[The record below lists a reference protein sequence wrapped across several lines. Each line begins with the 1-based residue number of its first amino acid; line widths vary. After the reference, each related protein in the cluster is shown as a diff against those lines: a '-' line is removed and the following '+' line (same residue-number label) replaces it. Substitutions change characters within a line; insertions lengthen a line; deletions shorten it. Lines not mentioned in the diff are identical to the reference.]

1 MNSKLRISILL
12 LALVAL
18 TPSQIAFAYRPVAA
32 FQQAPSAAAEKFL
45 RTELYFG
52 RSKPD
57 GSSVTDEEWDK
68 FLAEVVTPRFPDG
81 FTVVDGLGQFRDKNG
96 KISREQSKILI
107 LLYPRKQR
115 RNSGA
120 KIEEIRSA
128 YVKLFKQ
135 ESVLRMDLPRSV
147 EVRFE

>member
-1 MNSKLRISILL
+1 MKHKISISIFLLALL
-12 LALVAL
+12 LA
-18 TPSQIAFAYRPVAA
+18 PPWQIAVANHPIGV
-32 FQQAPSAAAEKFL
+32 FQQARSAAEKFL

-52 RSKPD
+52 RAKPD
-57 GSSVTDEEWDK
+57 GSTVTDEEWDK

-96 KISREQSKILI
+96 KISREQSKVLI

-115 RNSGA
+115 RNSRA

-128 YVKLFKQ
+128 YVKLFNQ

-147 EVRFE
+147 EVLF